1 MDALRSAP
9 ARSQVACGVSAPSTK
24 HNTNI
29 LAPLV
34 VEFPTSAAK
43 DDEHLVVL
51 RLQNILTSYSSSR
64 CLLVLPVEL
73 CELWARSYE
82 PEKGAEGNSVR
93 TIQVVIVRTIFG
105 AVRDIEFFQRRGLS
119 RDYLVKDVSRDLMAI
134 C

>member
-9 ARSQVACGVSAPSTK
+9 ARSRVACGVSAEHQI

-29 LAPLV
+29 LEPLV

-43 DDEHLVVL
+43 DVVNLVLL
-51 RLQNILTSYSSSR
+51 RNLALRVSLEQRY
-64 CLLVLPVEL
+64 LLMLPVER
-73 CELWARSYE
+73 CKLWARSHE

-105 AVRDIEFFQRRGLS
+105 AVRDIEFFQRRGGLS
-119 RDYLVKDVSRDLMAI
+119 RDHVI
-134 C
+134 

>member
-34 VEFPTSAAK
+34 VEFPTSATK
-43 DDEHLVVL
+43 DVEHLVVHRNVL
-51 RLQNILTSYSSSR
+51 SASSERR
-64 CLLVLPVEL
+64 CLLMLPVEPFK
-73 CELWARSYE
+73 LWARLHE

-105 AVRDIEFFQRRGLS
+105 AVRDIEFFQRRGGLS
-119 RDYLVKDVSRDLMAI
+119 RDHVI
-134 C
+134 